1 MAKPTVIVVGADKG
15 GVGKTTVARTVLD
28 YFTAHHVP
36 TRAFDTESPKG
47 TLKRFHPD
55 ISDIVDVTSVP
66 DQMRIFDTLSTTDAS
81 VTVIDVRAG
90 LLSPTLRSL
99 RDIGFLDAVK
109 KGQLTFAVFH
119 ILGSSIASLNEIE
132 DTASFAADGK
142 YFLVKN
148 FINNTSFFEW
158 DQPTYS
164 SYFKKLKDAVEITI
178 PKLNEMAYEQ
188 VELASVPFLTFVANK
203 GPKGEA
209 ANYSFVLRGYVR
221 HWLGNVWGE
230 YDRIKLN
237 EIVASGG
244 AAPAPGSARTGRQPV
259 VNRAASLLPRPSAA
273 VWIIFSRPL
282 AVMRQPTPLFI
293 VASPRPRVGKTLI
306 ARLLLEFFRQ
316 SRRPLVGYDLNPRDP
331 ALTDRFP
338 RLVWPIDIAE
348 TRGQMEL
355 FDRLLADNAGVKIID
370 LGYGPFDQFF
380 AVMRQIGFVQE
391 ARRRLIEPIVLFVTD
406 PALAT
411 VRSYAEL
418 RRRAGG
424 DLCARA

>member
-1 MAKPTVIVVGADKG
+1 MAKPTVVVVGADKG
-15 GVGKTTVARTVLD
+15 GVGKTTVSRTLLD

-55 ISDIVDVTSVP
+55 ISEIVDVTSVA
-66 DQMRIFDTLSTTDAS
+66 DQMRIFDTLSSTDAT

-109 KGQLTFAVFH
+109 KGQLTFVVFH

-132 DTASFAADGK
+132 ETSGFTTDAK

-158 DQPTYS
+158 DQATHATY
-164 SYFKKLKDAVEITI
+164 FRKFKDAVEITI

-203 GPKGEA
+203 GQRGDTA
-209 ANYSFVLRGYVR
+209 SYSFVLRGYVR

-237 EIVASGG
+237 EIVASGV
-244 AAPAPGSARTGRQPV
+244 APAG
-259 VNRAASLLPRPSAA
+259 
-273 VWIIFSRPL
+273 
-282 AVMRQPTPLFI
+282 
-293 VASPRPRVGKTLI
+293 PRV
-306 ARLLLEFFRQ
+306 Q
-316 SRRPLVGYDLNPRDP
+316 VVG
-331 ALTDRFP
+331 
-338 RLVWPIDIAE
+338 
-348 TRGQMEL
+348 
-355 FDRLLADNAGVKIID
+355 
-370 LGYGPFDQFF
+370 
-380 AVMRQIGFVQE
+380 
-391 ARRRLIEPIVLFVTD
+391 
-406 PALAT
+406 
-411 VRSYAEL
+411 RS
-418 RRRAGG
+418 
-424 DLCARA
+424 